1 MVYLPYIFTYKF
13 HKKKQPNV
21 GKSAIAYYYLMSVT
35 ILRTPAF
42 EEEKKP
48 AWPFCTPCWQDQ
60 NGNPWRERPTKAI
73 KRVTRDTVFCLME
86 GLKGVQNVHD
96 WKKPYRGWKT
106 TQLYGDYIGEDSS
119 ILGTWN
125 LWWTWLLF
133 WGDEKPTQFMWGL
146 FQKPMT

>member
-60 NGNPWRERPTKAI
+60 NGNP
-73 KRVTRDTVFCLME
+73 
-86 GLKGVQNVHD
+86 
-96 WKKPYRGWKT
+96 
-106 TQLYGDYIGEDSS
+106 
-119 ILGTWN
+119 
-125 LWWTWLLF
+125 
-133 WGDEKPTQFMWGL
+133 
-146 FQKPMT
+146 